1 MGGELEYFKG
11 MAAAEAKKA
20 SAPIDASAELRRSLA
35 AAYLALASYQEV
47 LDRWKD
53 EPEHGC

>member
-11 MAAAEAKKA
+11 MATAEAKKA
-20 SAPIDASAELRRSLA
+20 SGSVDASAELRRSLA
-35 AAYLALASYQEV
+35 AAYSALASYQEV
-47 LDRWKD
+47 LDGWKD